1 MGLRVKHLD
10 TDVVRSCIQMVLHTS
25 ANRFHVTPCDER
37 VDETVAS
44 LPHEVVIGESEAA
57 PVVAVVRQVEVSG
70 DVPAGDR
77 SGLVRICLQYDRLLW
92 QEPAIR
98 TEDTAGL
105 RCEVRRDEIRV
116 STPGLAY
123 GWRSKRP

>member
-37 VDETVAS
+37 VDETVAA

-57 PVVAVVRQVEVSG
+57 PVVGVVRQVEVSG

-77 SGLVRICLQYDRLLW
+77 SGLVRV
-92 QEPAIR
+92 ASN
-98 TEDTAGL
+98 TTACSGRSQRSGPRVL
-105 RCEVRRDEIRV
+105 RAFAVCSGVTR
-116 STPGLAY
+116 Y
-123 GWRSKRP
+123 G